1 LRGIQTQLD
10 TASAGTITD
19 GATVIFNNTLN
30 NQSLNIAYNAGTG
43 EFTISAV
50 GNYFVTWWVAT
61 DGTSGPTTVS
71 FEVDLDGTGVAAI
84 SASSTGQVS
93 GSALITVGVVPGVVQ
108 LINVTGGD
116 VTLVTGTPQASIV
129 INEVSL

>member
-1 LRGIQTQLD
+1 
-10 TASAGTITD
+10 
-19 GATVIFNNTLN
+19 VVFNNTLN

-43 EFTISAV
+43 EFTISAI
-50 GNYFVTWWVAT
+50 GNYLVTWWVAT

-71 FEVDLDGTGVAAI
+71 FEVDLDGVGVAAI
-84 SASSTGQVS
+84 SANSTGQVS
-93 GSALITVGVVPGVVQ
+93 GSALITVGGPPGIVQ

-129 INEVSL
+129 ISEISV